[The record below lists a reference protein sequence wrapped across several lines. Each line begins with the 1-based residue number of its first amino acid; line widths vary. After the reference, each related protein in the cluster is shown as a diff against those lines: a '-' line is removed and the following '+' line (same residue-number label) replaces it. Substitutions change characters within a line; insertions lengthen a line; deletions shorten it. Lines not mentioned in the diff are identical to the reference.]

1 MNNIL
6 IGQLLALGTA
16 VCWAVSSVSYEQ
28 AGKKIGSLNVNL
40 IRLVM
45 AYLFFTLYAM
55 IFRGTPWPSGAN
67 AHNWIWLSASGIVG
81 FFLGDMFLFEA
92 YVRIGARI
100 TMLIF
105 ALVPP
110 ITALMGYLFL
120 GEILSFTDFL
130 GMFVTI
136 AGVAM
141 VILKRGD
148 SGKKLELKHSVS
160 GLIFGLGGAMGQSA
174 GLVLSKFGM
183 QDCNPFLVSQIRAI
197 AGLVCFAIL
206 FTFLRRWPRL
216 VTSLKNIPAL
226 RWTSLGSFFG
236 PFIGVSV
243 SLYSIRYISTGV
255 ASTITAIVPVLLIP
269 PAVIFFRERVNFME
283 IMGAVVAV
291 VGVAI
296 LFLF

>member
-1 MNNIL
+1 M
-6 IGQLLALGTA
+6 IGQLLALATA

-45 AYLFFTLYAM
+45 AYLFFTFYAM

-67 AHNWIWLSASGIVG
+67 AHNWIWLSLSGIVG

-92 YVRIGARI
+92 YVRIGARV

-105 ALVPP
+105 SLVPP
-110 ITALMGYLFL
+110 LTALLGYLML
-120 GEILSFTDFL
+120 GEVLSFTDFL
-130 GMFVTI
+130 GMFITI
-136 AGVAM
+136 IGVAM

-160 GLIFGLGGAMGQSA
+160 GLIFGLGGALGQSG
-174 GLVLSKFGM
+174 GLVLSKYGM

-197 AGLVCFAIL
+197 AGLVCFGLLFSFMKRWKIL
-206 FTFLRRWPRL
+206 FG
-216 VTSLKNIPAL
+216 SLKHVSAL

-255 ASTITAIVPVLLIP
+255 ASTITSIVPVLLIP
-269 PAVIFFRERVNFME
+269 PAVIFFREKVNFME
-283 IMGAVVAV
+283 VLGAITAV